1 MDSLTLLNTT
11 SLLGYEETTDT
22 DSDFTGFKD
31 SQLFDSNMS
40 FIRKFYHGRNYS
52 QRVIIDIGIELR
64 ITFHALIFILAVTG
78 NTLVISV
85 LAQNKRMRTVTNV
98 FLLNLAISDL
108 LLAVFC
114 IPFTLI
120 PVILKNFIFG
130 AVMCVLVRYLQA
142 TLVAVNSLTLLALSL
157 ERYFAICHPLRSRR
171 WQTLSHSYKIIL
183 GVWVSALLFIVPVA
197 VFQQLKTMRNGN
209 KLCIEI
215 WPNKNLEKVYQIL
228 LDIVLFLLPLL
239 MMMVAYSLIAR
250 NLYAGI
256 DCDFKLPQSQGSK
269 GRCKRS
275 SNEMSTKQNKETSST
290 TAFGGES
297 EQNNKN
303 NFPSENRSVPFF
315 RRTIKSSTMENIP
328 FQQVQQERSL
338 QNKKRVVKMLFVV
351 VLEFFICWTPLFTV
365 ITWEILDIPSSRRN
379 LTSMTKSYIQLLA
392 YTSTCCN
399 PITYCFMNSR
409 FRQGFISAFRCR
421 RHSHVQSYKGKT
433 NSTIIA

>member
-130 AVMCVLVRYLQA
+130 AVMCVLVRYLQGK
-142 TLVAVNSLTLLALSL
+142 
-157 ERYFAICHPLRSRR
+157 
-171 WQTLSHSYKIIL
+171 QKIISPSVDVFFL
-183 GVWVSALLFIVPVA
+183 MSMQMFYFIVHLDITAMMYFPD
-197 VFQQLKTMRNGN
+197 VFRWR
-209 KLCIEI
+209 LCKPNLNEMFLFPINEI
-215 WPNKNLEKVYQIL
+215 W
-228 LDIVLFLLPLL
+228 
-239 MMMVAYSLIAR
+239 
-250 NLYAGI
+250 
-256 DCDFKLPQSQGSK
+256 
-269 GRCKRS
+269 
-275 SNEMSTKQNKETSST
+275 
-290 TAFGGES
+290 
-297 EQNNKN
+297 
-303 NFPSENRSVPFF
+303 
-315 RRTIKSSTMENIP
+315 
-328 FQQVQQERSL
+328 
-338 QNKKRVVKMLFVV
+338 
-351 VLEFFICWTPLFTV
+351 
-365 ITWEILDIPSSRRN
+365 
-379 LTSMTKSYIQLLA
+379 
-392 YTSTCCN
+392 
-399 PITYCFMNSR
+399 
-409 FRQGFISAFRCR
+409 
-421 RHSHVQSYKGKT
+421 
-433 NSTIIA
+433 

>member
-130 AVMCVLVRYLQA
+130 AVMCVLVRYLQGK
-142 TLVAVNSLTLLALSL
+142 
-157 ERYFAICHPLRSRR
+157 
-171 WQTLSHSYKIIL
+171 QKIISPS
-183 GVWVSALLFIVPVA
+183 V
-197 VFQQLKTMRNGN
+197 
-209 KLCIEI
+209 
-215 WPNKNLEKVYQIL
+215 
-228 LDIVLFLLPLL
+228 DVLFLW
-239 MMMVAYSLIAR
+239 ACKCFISLYI
-250 NLYAGI
+250 
-256 DCDFKLPQSQGSK
+256 
-269 GRCKRS
+269 
-275 SNEMSTKQNKETSST
+275 STLQLWCIFPTSSVEGCASQIWT
-290 TAFGGES
+290 
-297 EQNNKN
+297 
-303 NFPSENRSVPFF
+303 RCFF
-315 RRTIKSSTMENIP
+315 SQSMKFDKFTGNGLQIRKFINGNIATKIK
-328 FQQVQQERSL
+328 L
-338 QNKKRVVKMLFVV
+338 KML
-351 VLEFFICWTPLFTV
+351 
-365 ITWEILDIPSSRRN
+365 IL
-379 LTSMTKSYIQLLA
+379 K
-392 YTSTCCN
+392 
-399 PITYCFMNSR
+399 
-409 FRQGFISAFRCR
+409 
-421 RHSHVQSYKGKT
+421 
-433 NSTIIA
+433 